1 MTEHHREKHGPHR
14 RPPRVSVS
22 PLPLPLRSE
31 SRKHPLKKEMDSP
44 QRHGDCFVCFSG
56 LPESQMRCRHLLHH
70 EDNARV
76 PEIVSI
82 HLSAEPPKVT

>member
-1 MTEHHREKHGPHR
+1 MAPTEDPLG
-14 RPPRVSVS
+14 VSVS
-22 PLPLPLRSE
+22 PLPLPLRSA

-56 LPESQMRCRHLLHH
+56 LPESQMMCGHLLHH

-76 PEIVSI
+76 PEIVNI
-82 HLSAEPPKVT
+82 HLSADPPKIT